1 VNLVVLDAGQ
11 VINLEQFV
19 PPERQVKDIGR
30 VGRRMCAH
38 CTAAGKV
45 LLASLPPDELEQAL
59 PDELVRF
66 TAHTITDRDRL
77 VQELARVRRQGYA
90 EAREEL
96 EEGLNALG
104 TPIHEHSGRVL
115 AAATISG
122 PAYRLTPEQLPR
134 LAVRLQAVTRQ
145 ISGWLGYRQPAIT

>member
-1 VNLVVLDAGQ
+1 MAGTGLAPLTQTWMSVSCTYHRVYRTGMPGPRQPAPASDGVMVDLVVLDAGQ

-30 VGRRMCAH
+30 VGRRTCPH

-45 LLASLPPDELEQAL
+45 LLASLPPEELEQAL

-77 VQELARVRRQGYA
+77 VQELARVRRRGYA

-96 EEGLNALG
+96 RAAEEV
-104 TPIHEHSGRVL
+104 PF
-115 AAATISG
+115 
-122 PAYRLTPEQLPR
+122 
-134 LAVRLQAVTRQ
+134 
-145 ISGWLGYRQPAIT
+145 